1 MFAKAYIGF
10 SLLLL
15 LCVGLAFWASEHY
28 YQHMLLTP
36 DMEAAATDAHM
47 VKGEYAKVKP
57 QRYFGIGGGF
67 AVFDADG
74 NLLYQDEKTFP
85 YMLDAAEIRCIPDY
99 DDYSFI
105 NSYDLD
111 VPQYDGDYLLVKT
124 IYGPDDED
132 SETELMV
139 LDQGYRIISGA
150 FEADKKKYTEREY
163 RILTGAFPENAELI
177 RTTLRDGRILVAAT
191 KKWDVDDYTT
201 IGRKSNMVYWSLLPI
216 SLLLIAVFILFL
228 NRSVKNPLMQL
239 SAAINRM
246 AAGGAAHARVGELK
260 GPYEI
265 QTIAQNFDH
274 MADQLAESE
283 MERQR
288 LDADRQKLLAD
299 ISHDL
304 KTPITVIC
312 GYTRAIADGK
322 VPQEK
327 LATYLQLIDDKAEE
341 LNELLNSFYEY
352 NKVNHPEFRV
362 EPVVADA
369 CEFLREYL
377 ARHYD
382 EIALAGFTLQAAIPE
397 KMILC
402 TLDQP
407 MMTRALNNIIY
418 NAMKYNALGTVMGV
432 KIIETEE
439 KNKPNTIAIRLA
451 DNGVGIAPERRARI
465 FEPFVTGTD
474 SRSSE
479 GSGLGL
485 AITKKIIE
493 AHGGTITLL
502 DKPSPGFSTEFEILL
517 PAVM

>member
-139 LDQGYRIISGA
+139 LDQGYRVISGA

-163 RILTGAFPENAELI
+163 RILTGDFPENAELI

-191 KKWDVDDYTT
+191 K
-201 IGRKSNMVYWSLLPI
+201 
-216 SLLLIAVFILFL
+216 
-228 NRSVKNPLMQL
+228 
-239 SAAINRM
+239 
-246 AAGGAAHARVGELK
+246 
-260 GPYEI
+260 
-265 QTIAQNFDH
+265 
-274 MADQLAESE
+274 
-283 MERQR
+283 
-288 LDADRQKLLAD
+288 
-299 ISHDL
+299 
-304 KTPITVIC
+304 
-312 GYTRAIADGK
+312 
-322 VPQEK
+322 
-327 LATYLQLIDDKAEE
+327 
-341 LNELLNSFYEY
+341 
-352 NKVNHPEFRV
+352 
-362 EPVVADA
+362 
-369 CEFLREYL
+369 
-377 ARHYD
+377 
-382 EIALAGFTLQAAIPE
+382 
-397 KMILC
+397 
-402 TLDQP
+402 
-407 MMTRALNNIIY
+407 
-418 NAMKYNALGTVMGV
+418 MGC
-432 KIIETEE
+432 
-439 KNKPNTIAIRLA
+439 
-451 DNGVGIAPERRARI
+451 
-465 FEPFVTGTD
+465 
-474 SRSSE
+474 
-479 GSGLGL
+479 
-485 AITKKIIE
+485 
-493 AHGGTITLL
+493 
-502 DKPSPGFSTEFEILL
+502 
-517 PAVM
+517 

>member
-36 DMEAAATDAHM
+36 NMEAAATDAHM
-47 VKGEYAKVKP
+47 IKGEYAKVKP

-139 LDQGYRIISGA
+139 LDQGYRVISGA

-163 RILTGAFPENAELI
+163 RILTGDFPENAELI

-191 KKWDVDDYTT
+191 KKWDIDDYTT

-402 TLDQP
+402 AIDQP

-432 KIIETEE
+432 KIVETEE

-465 FEPFVTGTD
+465 FEPFVTGPD

-493 AHGGTITLL
+493 AHGGTVTLL